1 MFILAFEFS
10 KIDFFPSFSWQKRF
24 HKYRGCVKDTFEKVK
39 NNYYYIISRIRYETP
54 CIIYSGMA
62 ISQLYFLYYLSIQ
75 ASTIC
80 QDMKQCL
87 FEKSKSKIFQCCY
100 TDFSSKFYYGNEAQ
114 NLCAQ
119 CIVPSI

>member
-87 FEKSKSKIFQCCY
+87 FEKSKSFNVGVQIFPASFIMVMKPRIY
-100 TDFSSKFYYGNEAQ
+100 VHSVLYPVFK
-114 NLCAQ
+114 
-119 CIVPSI
+119 